1 MKIFYLITKSEEGGA
16 QTHVA
21 QLVGYFTGKGHEVA
35 VMSYPGGW
43 LEGEVK
49 KAGAVFFPNP
59 YFANSYNPLR
69 SLKAILEI
77 GIAVRNF
84 KPDLVHCHSSIAGF
98 LGRLAVRNKVPTI
111 FTAHGWGFNDYVGP
125 VSRFAAA
132 AAEKMAAY
140 YTAKIICVSEF
151 TKNLAL
157 KHKIAPAGK
166 FVVVHNGIEKF
177 ALSEIA
183 LRNQAARSLQ
193 NGKIPEKFYAP
204 QEFLTGYTPEKKAK
218 VAGEKLKIVF
228 VGRFAEPKEPEIL
241 VRAYTSLDESVK
253 NKAELLIVGEGPKRE
268 ALLKLIA
275 ADTGGAIKL
284 LGRLSRSE
292 VLKILAE
299 ADISVLAS
307 KWESFGLSALEA
319 MSASVPVV
327 VSRVGG
333 LPELVDESCGILV
346 EKSDEKG
353 MKEALE
359 KLIQNRE
366 LRKKLGETARLRAEI
381 MFSLDKMLAK
391 TEEVYRAI
399 LKDKS
404 YVTC

>member
-1 MKIFYLITKSEEGGA
+1 MRILYLITKSEEGGA

-77 GIAVRNF
+77 RIAVRVF
-84 KPDLVHCHSSIAGF
+84 KPELVHCHSSVAGF

-132 AAEKMAAY
+132 AAEKIAAY

-166 FVVVHNGIEKF
+166 FVVVYNGIEKF
-177 ALSEIA
+177 GE
-183 LRNQAARSLQ
+183 
-193 NGKIPEKFYAP
+193 
-204 QEFLTGYTPEKKAK
+204 EKKAK

-241 VRAYTSLDESVK
+241 VRAYASLDEGVK
-253 NKAELLIVGEGPKRE
+253 NNAELLIVGEGPKRE

-275 ADTGGAIKL
+275 VDTGGAIKL

-319 MSASVPVV
+319 MSAGLPVV

-333 LPELVDESCGILV
+333 LPELVDESSGILV

-359 KLIQNRE
+359 KLIRNPE
-366 LRKKLGETARLRAEI
+366 LRKKLGEAARLRAEN
-381 MFSLDKMLAK
+381 MFSLDGMLAK
-391 TEEVYRAI
+391 TEAVYLSAFPR
-399 LKDKS
+399 
-404 YVTC
+404 